1 MKEKLLEIIEYICI
15 WVAIICLSL
24 GLLLGFGI
32 LLLCILFSNYMGFI
46 FGSIVSILLLIN
58 LIIYIYECLKED
70 Y

>member
-1 MKEKLLEIIEYICI
+1 MKEKLLEIVEYICI